1 VEEIFK
7 LLETGNYS
15 AIGPLVKT
23 SFAPEFI
30 ALQGESDLT
39 SYLADNVHRTGGIH
53 RGKIREDGNDAIGF
67 FQSNLT
73 ERWGAVMVSVESS
86 PPNRI
91 TSLQIQ
97 RAKAP
102 KSAVPA
108 ATPADDKA
116 RLAQISNYAEKL
128 AKAEL
133 FSGVIAIARN
143 DHPLFTKAYG
153 MADSS
158 SGVANTPDTRFQL
171 GEIDKSFTAIA
182 IAQLVEAGKLSYD
195 DPLSKF
201 VEYPGRV
208 SAGKISIKHLLSQTS
223 GLGDYLSAKFTANVR
238 RLKDIQSY
246 LSILEY
252 RPLAFEPG
260 TGFQDSRIGYLLL
273 GRVIE
278 MVSGENY
285 YEYIQHHIFQPAG
298 MKDSFQDFLEPPN
311 PKSAIR
317 YENYFEKDHFVTK
330 VYGTVSPLPA
340 RGAPDSATFS
350 TAEDMIR
357 FVAALRNGKLVSPRV
372 YQLMTTPKPEL
383 GAKTYGYGF
392 MVNKSPDEGR
402 DVIGHDGD
410 APGLC
415 AEYDLIRDLKEPC
428 TVVVVSNSS
437 AMGHA
442 VAEMIVSLFQG
453 VPGP

>member
-1 VEEIFK
+1 
-7 LLETGNYS
+7 
-15 AIGPLVKT
+15 
-23 SFAPEFI
+23 
-30 ALQGESDLT
+30 
-39 SYLADNVHRTGGIH
+39 
-53 RGKIREDGNDAIGF
+53 
-67 FQSNLT
+67 
-73 ERWGAVMVSVESS
+73 M
-86 PPNRI
+86 
-91 TSLQIQ
+91 
-97 RAKAP
+97 
-102 KSAVPA
+102 
-108 ATPADDKA
+108 
-116 RLAQISNYAEKL
+116 
-128 AKAEL
+128 

-195 DPLSKF
+195 DPLNKF

-442 VAEMIVSLFQG
+442 VAKRLFHSTKACRLNPERRRRFRG
-453 VPGP
+453 SAPLGSCLLTADLFIRGHPTAFPTSSGKSRPIPYRHATGRNFFLPVPAAPATTPFMNSIFFLPQQNRVETGREFLGRLRFGNSEEGMMKERNVKTGASGALKEKD